1 MLLWGKSSVR
11 GGAQACEVGV
21 HPVSCLQPKAACG
34 IWAHFFF
41 FSTVE
46 ELERPE
52 KTETDFVNA
61 VKLRKIQGREK
72 DGPGDTF
79 PSMNSACPESP
90 GSEV

>member
-1 MLLWGKSSVR
+1 MKLGFILF
-11 GGAQACEVGV
+11 
-21 HPVSCLQPKAACG
+21 PVCNPRLPVAFG
-34 IWAHFFF
+34 HIFFF